1 MTMGTRSRIR
11 TRIYIRTMLN
21 MRRMIK
27 FRLKV
32 MTMIEKENRLWLSI
46 TYQL

>member
-1 MTMGTRSRIR
+1 MIMGTRSRIR
-11 TRIYIRTMLN
+11 TRIYMRTMLN
-21 MRRMIK
+21 MRMMIK

-32 MTMIEKENRLWLSI
+32 MTMIEKENRLWLST